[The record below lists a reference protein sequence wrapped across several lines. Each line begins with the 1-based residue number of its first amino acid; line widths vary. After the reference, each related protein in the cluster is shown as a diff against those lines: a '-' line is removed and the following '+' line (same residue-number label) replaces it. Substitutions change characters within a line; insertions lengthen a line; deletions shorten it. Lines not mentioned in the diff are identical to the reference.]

1 MDKDMNKD
9 INTIMSEDDFV
20 YYTNE
25 KNETKSGGFT
35 LHSLGLKNGLS
46 PFSGG
51 SDSGGGVIND
61 TEFSQQF
68 KNLIVPSFLHY
79 QLAGDQEDQLSSLL
93 ITYDTNN
100 QEQSGGDLL
109 DNLMNFDEFLDKN
122 NFIKIKKTRKMTKK
136 NRILKNDNNIKNT
149 NHIKKINNTKKN
161 RN

>member
-1 MDKDMNKD
+1 MKEDTNMN
-9 INTIMSEDDFV
+9 EDDFV
-20 YYTNE
+20 YYMNE
-25 KNETKSGGFT
+25 NNETKSGGFT

-51 SDSGGGVIND
+51 GGGTND

-79 QLAGDQEDQLSSLL
+79 QLAGYQEDDLTNLL
-93 ITYDTNN
+93 TTYDTNN